1 MESSLDLPVP
11 TVGSELVGMAN
22 PNTSPANSSS
32 ASPTKSRR
40 LWLILL
46 GLTMLLFVA
55 LAGNLALGSTYIPP
69 GEVLGILLGRAS
81 AEPSWQT
88 IIWQFRWPRAL
99 TAALAGAALA
109 IGGLQMQTLFRNP
122 LAGPFVLGIDA
133 GASLGVALVLLVG
146 GAAGTVLGDL
156 GTAIAAS
163 LGAATVLGLVALA
176 ARYVT
181 STAVLLILG
190 LMFGNATLSVASIL
204 LQFSSAEQA
213 QSYLLWTFGSFSNT
227 TSEQLPLF
235 SGAIASALVL
245 AFLGAK
251 PLNALLLGETY
262 ARSLGLDLGRA
273 RWQILASTALLA
285 GTVTA
290 FCGPVA
296 FLGVAVPHLCRG
308 CLKIADHRY
317 LLPGTALIGATLA
330 LCANLAAQLP
340 GSQFSLPLNAVL
352 ALIGAPVVAWVVLQ
366 RPTSKL

>member
-1 MESSLDLPVP
+1 MESSLTPPVP
-11 TVGSELVGMAN
+11 PMDSEPASQTTTKARSHRVGLA
-22 PNTSPANSSS
+22 
-32 ASPTKSRR
+32 
-40 LWLILL
+40 LL
-46 GLTMLLFVA
+46 GLVLLFFVA
-55 LAGNLALGSTYIPP
+55 FASNLALGSAFIPP
-69 GEVLGILLGRAS
+69 HEILGILLGHAPS
-81 AEPSWQT
+81 ELSWQT
-88 IIWQFRWPRAL
+88 ILWQFRWPRAV
-99 TAALAGAALA
+99 TATLAGAALA
-109 IGGLQMQTLFRNP
+109 VGGLQMQTLFRNP

-133 GASLGVALVLLVG
+133 GASLGVALVLLAG

-163 LGAATVLGLVALA
+163 LGAGVVLGLVAIA

-204 LQFSSAEQA
+204 LQFSSAERA
-213 QSYLLWTFGSFSNT
+213 QSYLLWTFGSFGNT
-227 TSEQLPLF
+227 TLEQLPLF
-235 SGAIASALVL
+235 AGAIAIALVL
-245 AFLGAK
+245 ALLGAK

-308 CLKIADHRY
+308 YLKLADHRY
-317 LLPGTALIGATLA
+317 LLPGTALTGATLA
-330 LCANLAAQLP
+330 LCANLVAQLP

-366 RPTSKL
+366 RPSGDV